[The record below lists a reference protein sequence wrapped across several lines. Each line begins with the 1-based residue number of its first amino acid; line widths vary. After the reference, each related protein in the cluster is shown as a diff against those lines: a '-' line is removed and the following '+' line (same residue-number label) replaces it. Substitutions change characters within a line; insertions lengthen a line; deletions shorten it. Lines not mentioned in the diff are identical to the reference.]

1 MNAPH
6 VPAPQAAEPPQ
17 LARQLGS
24 AGLIPFVLGA
34 LLIWLVWPDVQPHVT
49 LALSAYAATVIAFL
63 GGIHWGIAMRADTAG
78 PRAFGWAVV
87 PPLVASV
94 AVIMPAYAGLVVHG
108 VMLLVCYAQDRK
120 LYIAHG
126 YGHWLTLRFRLTAV
140 AAMSCFLGAAGT

>member
-6 VPAPQAAEPPQ
+6 VPAPQAAEPPP
-17 LARQLGS
+17 LARQLAA

-63 GGIHWGIAMRADTAG
+63 GGTHWGIAMRADATG

-120 LYIAHG
+120 LYAAHG